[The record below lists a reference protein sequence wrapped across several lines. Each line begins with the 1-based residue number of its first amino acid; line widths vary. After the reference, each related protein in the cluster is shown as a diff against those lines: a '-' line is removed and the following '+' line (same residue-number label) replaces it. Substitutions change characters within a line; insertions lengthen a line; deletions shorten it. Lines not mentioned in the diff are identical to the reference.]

1 MKDSLDDVQLEED
14 LKILL
19 RPFANG
25 TKVLKADKYATDEE
39 KLSSWFRARFSSKPT
54 VVLAGTAS
62 KIIMTPE
69 FAEDMKEQG
78 MQPPQERENQLT
90 DENICYFKKY
100 EICGCLAHEQV
111 VCQSWGSRGGG
122 GRPPRTDDLAS
133 CMRRRRRFL

>member
-39 KLSSWFRARFSSKPT
+39 KLSSWFRARFSSKST

-69 FAEDMKEQG
+69 FAEDMNERARYAG
-78 MQPPQERENQLT
+78 PPGKRKLI
-90 DENICYFKKY
+90 D
-100 EICGCLAHEQV
+100 
-111 VCQSWGSRGGG
+111 
-122 GRPPRTDDLAS
+122 
-133 CMRRRRRFL
+133 